1 MTFVKSNNGSLA
13 GLKMKQ
19 HILVIGSGFGG
30 MWAALSA
37 ARLFDIHGRD
47 DVEVTVLAPQAELR
61 VRPRFYEPNAHLLA
75 TPIGDLFDSVGVKFI
90 KGAAETIDVV
100 QKSVGYVDAS
110 GANQQCS
117 YDKLVLAAGSRLAI
131 PAIAG
136 VVEHAFDVDQ
146 IEEAVRLENH
156 LKSLVSLPPSKARNT
171 VVVAGGGFTGIET
184 ATEMTAR
191 LREILGAQADVAVI
205 IVDRGEKIGGSMG
218 AEIARSIEEA
228 SIETGVTWR
237 LKASVVA
244 VDADG
249 VTLSDGQRID
259 TNTVIWT
266 TGVRASSLTEQIPA
280 ERDHLGRLHVDSH
293 LKVIGQNDIYATGD
307 VAYAAS
313 DDIGNYA
320 LMTCQHAISLGRHA
334 GNNVAAHILGV
345 DPTPYSQPK
354 YVTCLDLGSWG
365 AVYTEGWDRQVK
377 LVKQEGKNLKV
388 QINTVWISPPLADRK
403 AALAAADPMIPVA

>member
-1 MTFVKSNNGSLA
+1 
-13 GLKMKQ
+13 MKQ

-37 ARLFDIHGRD
+37 TRLFDIHGRD

-61 VRPRFYEPNAHLLA
+61 VRPRFYEPDAHQLVA
-75 TPIGDLFDSVGVKFI
+75 PIGELFDAVGVKFI
-90 KGAAETIDVV
+90 KGAVQTIDVA
-100 QKSVGYVDAS
+100 QKNVGYIDAF
-110 GANQQCS
+110 GAKLQCR

-131 PAIAG
+131 PATTG

-146 IEEAVRLENH
+146 IEQAIRLGNH
-156 LKSLVSLPPSKARNT
+156 LKSLANLPPSKARNT

-184 ATEMTAR
+184 ATEMPAR
-191 LREILGAQADVAVI
+191 LRAILGEQADVEVI

-218 AEIARSIEEA
+218 PEIARSIEEA

-237 LKASVVA
+237 LKTSVVS

-249 VTLSDGQRID
+249 VTLTDGQRID
-259 TNTVIWT
+259 TKTVVWT

-293 LKVIGQNDIYATGD
+293 LKVIGQDDIYATGD

-377 LVKQEGKNLKV
+377 LVKQEGKNLKT
-388 QINTVWISPPLADRK
+388 QINTVWIYPPVANRE
-403 AALAAADPMIPVA
+403 AALAAADPMIPVV

>member
-1 MTFVKSNNGSLA
+1 
-13 GLKMKQ
+13 MKQ
-19 HILVIGSGFGG
+19 HILVIGAGFGG
-30 MWAALSA
+30 TWTALSA
-37 ARLFDIHGRD
+37 TRLFDIHGHN

-61 VRPRFYEPNAHLLA
+61 VRPRFYEPNAHQLA
-75 TPIGDLFDSVGVKFI
+75 APIGELFDAVGVKFI

-100 QKSVGYVDAS
+100 QKRVGYVDAS
-110 GANQQCS
+110 GAKQVCS
-117 YDKLVLAAGSRLAI
+117 YDKLVLATGSRLAI
-131 PAIAG
+131 PATAG
-136 VVEHAFDVDQ
+136 VAEHAFDVDQ

-156 LKSLVSLPPSKARNT
+156 LKSLASLPESKARNT

-191 LREILGAQADVAVI
+191 LRTILGDQADVEVI

-218 AEIARSIEEA
+218 AEIAKSIEEA
-228 SIETGVTWR
+228 SIETGVKWH
-237 LKASVVA
+237 LKASVLS
-244 VDADG
+244 VDANG
-249 VTLSDGQRID
+249 VTLSDGQRIEAK
-259 TNTVIWT
+259 TVVWT

-293 LKVIGQNDIYATGD
+293 LKVIGQDDIFATGD

-320 LMTCQHAISLGRHA
+320 LMTCQHAIVLGRHA
-334 GNNVAAHILGV
+334 GNNVAAQILGV

-354 YVTCLDLGSWG
+354 YVTCLDLGAWG

-377 LVKQEGKNLKV
+377 LVKQEGKNLKT
-388 QINTVWISPPLADRK
+388 QINTVWIYPPAADRTT
-403 AALAAADPMIPVA
+403 AWAAADPLIPIA